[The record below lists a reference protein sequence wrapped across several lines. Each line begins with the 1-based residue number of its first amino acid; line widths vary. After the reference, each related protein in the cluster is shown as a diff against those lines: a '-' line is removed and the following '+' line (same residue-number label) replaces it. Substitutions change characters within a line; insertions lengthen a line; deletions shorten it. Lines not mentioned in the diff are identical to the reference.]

1 MLFITRKLFTKSF
14 ISKGIRIKS
23 NLMFINNYRLFA
35 SQIIKCP
42 TMGDSI
48 TEGTIQEFQAK
59 EGDFVKRDDVVA
71 VIETDKVMVDIRA
84 PADGVIKKFFFGEG
98 DVIEVNADFFE
109 LDTDGKG
116 GDKKE
121 SSGSAEAKSEE
132 KKDTSSSKK
141 ESPEA
146 SKKKDDDSKKKDD
159 DSKKKEEAPK
169 KKEEAPK
176 KQEESTSKEEKK
188 STPSKSG
195 SEQKRPAAPKGVP
208 SPPGIQVGK
217 DGLSTITGTR
227 TETRVKMSRMR
238 QTIAKRLKDAQNT
251 NAMLTTFNEVDM
263 GAFMDLRKEF
273 QEAFSKKHGV
283 KLGFM
288 GAFVKGVVQAVKEQP
303 VVNAVIENDEIV
315 YRDYIDISVAVA
327 TPTGLMVPVIKNCE
341 HMRYADV
348 EQSLVELS
356 IRARDG
362 KIGLEDMK
370 GGTFTIT
377 NGGVFG
383 SMMGTPIINPPQSA
397 ILGMHAIKNRPVCIG
412 DKIVGR
418 PIMYLALTYDH
429 RLIDGREAVLFLRKI
444 KDCVENP
451 NNVLFDL

>member
-1 MLFITRKLFTKSF
+1 MQFVTK
-14 ISKGIRIKS
+14 
-23 NLMFINNYRLFA
+23 RLFSKAFKRSFA
-35 SQIIKCP
+35 SNPRFMFGNTFRFFGSTIIKCP

-48 TEGTIQEFQAK
+48 TEGTIQEYNVK
-59 EGDFVKRDDVVA
+59 EGDFVERDDIVA

-84 PADGVIKKFFFGEG
+84 PSQGLIKKYFFKEG
-98 DVIEVNADFFE
+98 DVITVGSDFFE
-109 LDTDGKG
+109 IDPDVKG
-116 GDKKE
+116 EAKQA
-121 SSGSAEAKSEE
+121 SSAETPKAE
-132 KKDTSSSKK
+132 KKVDTPAAPQKAEPAKTAPAASSPPKTEPKAAASSAAPAKK
-141 ESPEA
+141 
-146 SKKKDDDSKKKDD
+146 
-159 DSKKKEEAPK
+159 
-169 KKEEAPK
+169 
-176 KQEESTSKEEKK
+176 
-188 STPSKSG
+188 
-195 SEQKRPAAPKGVP
+195 PAAPKEGP
-208 SPPGIQVGK
+208 APPGMQVGK

-251 NAMLTTFNEVDM
+251 NAMLTTFNECDM

-273 QEAFSKKHGV
+273 SDVFAKKHGV

-303 VVNAVIENDEIV
+303 VVNAVIEGDEIV

-327 TPTGLMVPVIKNCE
+327 TPTGLVVPVLRNCE
-341 HMRYADV
+341 KMGYADV
-348 EQSLVELS
+348 EQSIVELG
-356 IRARDG
+356 IKAREG
-362 KIGLEDMK
+362 KIGLDDMK

-412 DKIVGR
+412 DKIVAR
-418 PIMYLALTYDH
+418 PIMYIALTYDH

-444 KDCVENP
+444 KECVENP
-451 NNVLFDL
+451 HNVLFDL